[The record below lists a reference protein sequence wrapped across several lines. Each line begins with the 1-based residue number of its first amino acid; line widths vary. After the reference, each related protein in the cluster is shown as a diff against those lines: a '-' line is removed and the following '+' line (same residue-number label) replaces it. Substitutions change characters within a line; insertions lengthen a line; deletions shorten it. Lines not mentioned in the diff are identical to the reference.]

1 VTAKWDSIEN
11 DAGLS
16 ATLIAQLAAGL
27 ELQPLSTSQRAA
39 LKQRILHSIAA
50 PQASGSVVVKAASG
64 DWVHLF
70 AGVSIKALRID
81 TEQRTHTSLWRLEP
95 GAVLPEHDHYAEEE
109 CLVVAGS
116 VDWSGAT
123 YVEGDYL
130 LARPGFRHSEMRS
143 TNGATLLL
151 RGELTRSLEQA
162 FAMQST

>member
-1 VTAKWDSIEN
+1 VTTRLDSIDN
-11 DAGLS
+11 DAVLS

-27 ELQPLSTSQRAA
+27 ELQPLTASQRAA
-39 LKQRILHSIAA
+39 LKQRVLHSIPA
-50 PQASGSVVVKAASG
+50 PQPSGSEVVRAASG
-64 DWVHLF
+64 DWVHLIS
-70 AGVSIKALRID
+70 GVSVKALRID
-81 TEQRTHTSLWRLEP
+81 TERRSHTSLWRLEP
-95 GAVLPEHDHYAEEE
+95 GAVLPEHDHHAEEE

-151 RGELTRSLEQA
+151 RGELTQRLEQA
-162 FAMQST
+162 FCV